1 MERPFFAVS
10 FNKCEG
16 IFSFESYSMLSYFNE
31 LLYLKNIKDILT
43 PRDMTFNCKK
53 QNFYISCMDLV
64 ERSLSWCDRFFIIVY

>member
-31 LLYLKNIKDILT
+31 LLYLKKIKDILT

-53 QNFYISCMDLV
+53 KKKNYISCMDLV
-64 ERSLSWCDRFFIIVY
+64 ERS